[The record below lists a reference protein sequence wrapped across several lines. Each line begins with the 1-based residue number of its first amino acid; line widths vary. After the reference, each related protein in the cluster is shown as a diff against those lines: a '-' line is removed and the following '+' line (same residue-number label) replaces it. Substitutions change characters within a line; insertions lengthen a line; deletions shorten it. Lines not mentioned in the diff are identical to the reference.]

1 MNLFLLAVEHFE
13 IVPNNLIY
21 EKFVYSIQSLLIRD
35 DVVQVLEA
43 KRLRDLTDPHKQ
55 SSGKKIPPHTPPPS
69 SSSSSAV
76 SPAPATPITNNNAT
90 IAKTPKSVRI
100 NPQVSIAPSPSMNTS
115 ARATNTISSYSIADI
130 SQEILYSP
138 KSILMDDSDWERSF
152 HQQHATPL
160 DSAKRKE
167 MSSFLLL
174 GEESETYRPVIYE
187 IEEDEDLEESKL
199 VRRSRPDGGQ
209 EGEGEEEGGDGQPA
223 TELSQFLQKI
233 DQEFYDMLKSFT
245 PAKEISA
252 QLGRPIELSGP
263 SEEEEDDISRISI
276 DKEIEK
282 LMRL

>member
-1 MNLFLLAVEHFE
+1 
-13 IVPNNLIY
+13 
-21 EKFVYSIQSLLIRD
+21 
-35 DVVQVLEA
+35 
-43 KRLRDLTDPHKQ
+43 
-55 SSGKKIPPHTPPPS
+55 
-69 SSSSSAV
+69 
-76 SPAPATPITNNNAT
+76 
-90 IAKTPKSVRI
+90 
-100 NPQVSIAPSPSMNTS
+100 
-115 ARATNTISSYSIADI
+115 
-130 SQEILYSP
+130 
-138 KSILMDDSDWERSF
+138 
-152 HQQHATPL
+152 
-160 DSAKRKE
+160 